1 MVSSSNFSPMVS
13 AATAPSADDT
23 GALESFDEHFER
35 MVTWQARSQPEPSRA
50 DLEASTFDYMSTRP
64 A

>member
-1 MVSSSNFSPMVS
+1 M
-13 AATAPSADDT
+13 AAGADNGPLLLLCADDT
-23 GALESFDEHFER
+23 GALQSFDEGFER